1 MSVTT
6 TPLYK
11 AVKHN
16 QLEAARLLLEH
27 GANPT
32 SEPYYTNVRNVTRAF
47 DEPAVLSMSIKTDD
61 IAMLDLLMDYG
72 INANI
77 MDCINY
83 AQSVRCLRIL
93 NDLFSR
99 YISQK
104 PLIIDSSSNIN
115 KYLLRDLSGDYLRI
129 TCRCEDNDMI
139 ARKDRWGVLRL
150 MNDMDK
156 LAPSDVSYIYY
167 RLRPSTRK
175 SVTITISH
183 S

>member
-1 MSVTT
+1 MSIMA
-6 TPLYK
+6 TPLYNAVSGNHLE
-11 AVKHN
+11 AVK
-16 QLEAARLLLEH
+16 LLLEH

-32 SEPYYTNVRNVTRAF
+32 NEPYYTNVGNVTRAF
-47 DEPAVLSMSIKTDD
+47 DEPAVLSMSIKTDN

-83 AQSVRCLRIL
+83 AQSTGSLRIL
-93 NDLFSR
+93 NELFSR
-99 YISQK
+99 YISRK
-104 PLIIDSSSNIN
+104 PLIIVSSTIIN
-115 KYLLRDLSGDYLRI
+115 KYLLRDLSGDHLRI
-129 TCRCEDNDMI
+129 TCRCEDLDMI

-175 SVTITISH
+175 LVTITISQ